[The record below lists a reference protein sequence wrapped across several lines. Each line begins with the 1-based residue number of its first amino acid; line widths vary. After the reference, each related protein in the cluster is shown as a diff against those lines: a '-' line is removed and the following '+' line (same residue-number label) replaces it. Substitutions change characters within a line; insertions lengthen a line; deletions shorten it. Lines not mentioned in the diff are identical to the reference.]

1 MKTTLLFVVLI
12 FVLFSLISA
21 QATIPLQSSAY
32 YSRVSID
39 QNATNSRERAV
50 QVVTLNYVFGVR
62 AVAVTKA
69 PHLVDYDAILFGM
82 SLYGQTIVAFGFY
95 ESEREVSVQ
104 TQNTLV
110 STDSAYFAF
119 ASRFLALVEYE
130 ETNGIEGLQ
139 ANDTILSTYSLSPQD
154 PSTLWQPLIYETINI
169 DGTSQYL
176 YVVTAVT
183 MDDVFKL
190 QWFITGRPLIIDNNS
205 VDSDGIKLSIEVNY
219 YNYSGAS
226 NSSTSLIAIGLVN
239 GFRTVATW
247 RNTTIEGNEDGST
260 EGLNIGGSSGNAVQG
275 YLLWDKTV
283 NVTQIN
289 ETDGKGFVRTVH
301 AEYTASYQN
310 DTIQGS
316 FESKTVMNLIF
327 YTLGVDAPRPNHIF
341 WDPQLGA
348 SIDYS
353 ALSGQSINS
362 VVVSVWSLI
371 IMIFIVIVSQS

>member
-1 MKTTLLFVVLI
+1 
-12 FVLFSLISA
+12 
-21 QATIPLQSSAY
+21 
-32 YSRVSID
+32 
-39 QNATNSRERAV
+39 
-50 QVVTLNYVFGVR
+50 
-62 AVAVTKA
+62 
-69 PHLVDYDAILFGM
+69 
-82 SLYGQTIVAFGFY
+82 
-95 ESEREVSVQ
+95 
-104 TQNTLV
+104 LV